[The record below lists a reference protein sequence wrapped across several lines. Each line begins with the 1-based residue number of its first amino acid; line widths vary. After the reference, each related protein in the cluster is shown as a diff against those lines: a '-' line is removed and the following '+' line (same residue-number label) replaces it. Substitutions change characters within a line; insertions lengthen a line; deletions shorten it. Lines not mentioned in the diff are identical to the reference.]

1 MSQYTEEDK
10 KAFKLKDLLNSKMS
24 ALKAASIINEG
35 NSTISVKEVL
45 EQTQGYFEW
54 LIAGQDFS
62 DLKSSKEPTAK
73 KEINKKS
80 TLPAPNLA
88 QKKVLDYVAK
98 QLNLEVN
105 DELKQDVLNYIEKE
119 FGKRIYPGKKESIE
133 NFINE
138 RKTK

>member
-45 EQTQGYFEW
+45 EQAQGYFEW
-54 LIAGQDFS
+54 LTAGQDFS
-62 DLKSSKEPTAK
+62 DLKSSKEPAAK